1 MGCRRKVGTWE
12 ERKEDERKLI
22 LGNKYILR
30 VIYSIVIL
38 LKYELTRNNLLGVNF
53 LIFKWQGLQIFARLS
68 TK

>member
-1 MGCRRKVGTWE
+1 MECKWKVGTWE

-53 LIFKWQGLQIFARLS
+53 LILKWQGLQIFASLS